1 MTGTTIAITAPGVYD
16 IDADDYHRDPVPGG
30 SLSSSGA
37 RKLMRPGCPA
47 LFRYERDH
55 PPAPKRT
62 FSFGHAAH
70 KMVLG
75 VGPKLTV
82 IEHDDYRTKDARKE
96 RDEAFAAGEVPLLE
110 WEYAKVKEMAAAL
123 RKHPLASALLA
134 PGQGTAEATLIWRD
148 EATGVWRR
156 ARPDWMPHPRAGRLV
171 VPDYKTTEAVDPDS
185 VRRSMYR
192 YGYHQQG
199 AWYLDGLQA
208 LGLADDQA
216 IFALIFQGKE
226 PPYLVTVLQVD
237 AESLT
242 LGRRR
247 NRRALELYA
256 ECVATDT
263 WPGYGDDAI
272 VTRPPAWVE
281 SQLLEELI

>member
-1 MTGTTIAITAPGVYD
+1 MISTTTAITAPGVYD
-16 IDADDYHRDPVPGG
+16 MPAEAYHADPVPGG

-55 PPAPKRT
+55 PPALKRT

-70 KMVLG
+70 KLVLG

-82 IEHDDYRTKDARKE
+82 IEHDNYRTRDAQDR
-96 RDEAFAAGEVPLLE
+96 RDEAHAAGAVPLLE

-123 RKHPLASALLA
+123 RKHPLASALLI
-134 PGQGTAEATLIWRD
+134 PGQGTAEKTLIWRD
-148 EATGVWRR
+148 EETGVWRR
-156 ARPDWMPHPRAGRLV
+156 ARPDWLPHPRPGRLV
-171 VPDYKTTEAVDPDS
+171 VPDYKTTEGADPDTAQRA
-185 VRRSMYR
+185 VFR

-216 IFALIFQGKE
+216 VFTLIFQGKE
-226 PPYLVTVLQVD
+226 PPYLVSVLQLD
-237 AESLT
+237 SESLR
-242 LGRRR
+242 LGRMR
-247 NRRALELYA
+247 NRKALDIYA

-263 WPGYGDDAI
+263 WPGYGDDVT
-272 VTRPPAWVE
+272 VTRAPAWVE
-281 SQLLEELI
+281 SKLLEEI